1 MNEIKNIIKIIVI
14 ISLILTGITFLVKYM
29 PISDKEIYI
38 EKKQCTVL
46 LKKEKDTNEI
56 ISKTVEDT
64 CI

>member
-1 MNEIKNIIKIIVI
+1 M
-14 ISLILTGITFLVKYM
+14 S
-29 PISDKEIYI
+29 ISDKEIYI

-56 ISKTVEDT
+56 ISKTIEDT